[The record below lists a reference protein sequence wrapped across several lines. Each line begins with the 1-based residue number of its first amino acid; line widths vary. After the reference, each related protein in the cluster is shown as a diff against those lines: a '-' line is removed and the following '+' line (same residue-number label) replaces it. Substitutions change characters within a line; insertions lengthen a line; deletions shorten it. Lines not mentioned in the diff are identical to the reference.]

1 MLFNQIKD
9 FLVRH
14 IYKKQFMVVFLIF
27 LINKLRVNKS
37 VSNSLLK
44 KDFHKELSKCVFF
57 TTRSLLKRNRKFN

>member
-44 KDFHKELSKCVFF
+44 KDFHKELSKCVFLQQDRF
-57 TTRSLLKRNRKFN
+57 